1 MARGEVAMTK
11 VPRVG
16 DRVIVPFGG
25 YEKEAEVIR
34 IVDIFTPPKVEVEF
48 KLQPDD
54 DFMVYNLYSIERIR
68 PASAPVS

>member
-1 MARGEVAMTK
+1 MTK
-11 VPRVG
+11 VPKVG

-25 YEKEAEVIR
+25 YEMEAEVIR

-48 KLQPDD
+48 KLDEED

-68 PASAPVS
+68 PAPVRTS